1 MLQKNE
7 RFGKVVIQSTVM
19 LIIKCAA
26 CKRKIWKYDKI
37 GHGQVLRCYKDRMT
51 KLYTFD
57 CEGDKIT
64 CQCGKPIGIDKG
76 DYISMIAKSFVYT
89 GTKRNG

>member
-1 MLQKNE
+1 
-7 RFGKVVIQSTVM
+7 
-19 LIIKCAA
+19 
-26 CKRKIWKYDKI
+26 
-37 GHGQVLRCYKDRMT
+37 MT

-57 CEGDKIT
+57 RDGDKIK

-76 DYISMIAKSFVYT
+76 NHINMIANSFIYT